1 VPSFLWIMRATSLS
15 PPDVSSHLSL
25 DQEEKAKKQQRAQR
39 YGLATAAKD
48 EGDEERKRR
57 LRAERFGV
65 VDQVLP
71 EEAATMEVGKPDA
84 SLSCC
89 CLESRSQAAIQEIVS
104 SAEYSGIWY
113 LVF

>member
-1 VPSFLWIMRATSLS
+1 MPVTSFRA
-15 PPDVSSHLSL
+15 PDVSHHLCL

-65 VDQVLP
+65 VEQVLP
-71 EEAATMEVGKPDA
+71 EEAATMDVGEPDA
-84 SLSCC
+84 VSLRC
-89 CLESRSQAAIQEIVS
+89 CLESRSEAAIQQIAN

-113 LVF
+113 LVFWRVKEY